1 MISNEDLKKMSELD
15 VIRLIKDPNTPPK
28 DYNTA
33 AEFLVKKYSPM
44 IHKHWW
50 TLQRQMDNSDL
61 VNSLKDEYYSEAYE
75 ALFVAIQK
83 VDLSKIYD
91 ENFKL
96 MQLAS
101 WYITNVR
108 TKFIK
113 ETRKKAKIKT
123 VSSMKAAENEADL
136 TVDPDV
142 EVAYWES
149 GGYKIN
155 PEYQV
160 CEIQE
165 GENICNKAIDACMQK
180 WSAVEREIFKYLQK
194 GTKKKKIANLLGLS
208 PIKVYSYTTK
218 MKQDMKVALGV
229 A

>member
-155 PEYQV
+155 LEYQV

-194 GTKKKKIANLLGLS
+194 GTSKTKIANLLGLS

>member
-194 GTKKKKIANLLGLS
+194 GTSKTKIANLLGLS